1 MLKRI
6 ETHKSDISKTEDIY
20 NENGELLFTIQYTT
34 QHNAQT
40 NDSENK
46 YVIDY
51 VRAHTSFGAESPLDA
66 LREMELQENQK
77 NALQEPVLSFKD
89 KRAQDPKWI
98 ECKKAAKIL
107 LRQGLRTQV
116 KALLREYNKSHSMA

>member
-46 YVIDY
+46 YVVDY
-51 VRAHTSFGAESPLDA
+51 VRAHTSFGVESPLEA

-77 NALQEPVLSFKD
+77 NAFQEPVLSFKD

>member
-6 ETHKSDISKTEDIY
+6 ETHKSDVSKTEDIY

-98 ECKKAAKIL
+98 ECKKQPAFF
-107 LRQGLRTQV
+107 
-116 KALLREYNKSHSMA
+116 

>member
-6 ETHKSDISKTEDIY
+6 ETHKSDVSKTEDIY

-46 YVIDY
+46 YVVDY
-51 VRAHTSFGAESPLDA
+51 VRAHTSFGVESPLEA

-77 NALQEPVLSFKD
+77 NAFQEPVLSFKD

-98 ECKKAAKIL
+98 ECKKAARL
-107 LRQGLRTQV
+107 LLKQGLRSQV
-116 KALLREYNKSHSMA
+116 KALLREYNKNHSMA

>member
-51 VRAHTSFGAESPLDA
+51 VRAHTSFGVESPLDA

-77 NALQEPVLSFKD
+77 NALQESILSFKD

-98 ECKKAAKIL
+98 ECKKAARL
-107 LRQGLRTQV
+107 LLKQGLRSQV
-116 KALLREYNKSHSMA
+116 KALLREYNKSQSMA

>member
-6 ETHKSDISKTEDIY
+6 ETHKSDVSKTEDIY

-46 YVIDY
+46 YVVDY
-51 VRAHTSFGAESPLDA
+51 VRAHTSFGVESPLDA

-77 NALQEPVLSFKD
+77 NAFQESVLSFKD

-98 ECKKAAKIL
+98 ECKKAARL
-107 LRQGLRTQV
+107 LLKQGLRSQV
-116 KALLREYNKSHSMA
+116 KALLREYNKTKSLA

>member
-20 NENGELLFTIQYTT
+20 NEKGELLFTIQYTT

-51 VRAHTSFGAESPLDA
+51 VRAHTSFGVESPLDA

-77 NALQEPVLSFKD
+77 NALQESILSFKD

>member
-6 ETHKSDISKTEDIY
+6 ETHKSDVSKTEDIY

-46 YVIDY
+46 YVVDY
-51 VRAHTSFGAESPLDA
+51 VRAHTSFGVESPLEA

-77 NALQEPVLSFKD
+77 NAFQEPVLSFKD

-98 ECKKAAKIL
+98 ECKKAARL
-107 LRQGLRTQV
+107 LLKQGLRSEV
-116 KALLREYNKSHSMA
+116 KALLREYNKNHSMA